1 MTKAKNWALA
11 ILFVVF
17 ASGSIVSVVAPIA
30 VSAQAYKLVPTCA
43 KPILTFPVWY
53 RGLVG
58 DPPACNL
65 KSPDS
70 LNTNP
75 AGQPSNGL
83 SNFIWRIVLNVTEI
97 ALQLVGYIAV
107 GFILYGG
114 FQFLTSQGSAEGSVK
129 ARKTIL
135 NAVIGLVISIASI
148 AIVNLIVKVIQ

>member
-1 MTKAKNWALA
+1 MRAIYISKAKNWTLAALF
-11 ILFVVF
+11 IVF
-17 ASGSIVSVVAPIA
+17 AGGSIMAAVTPLA

-43 KPILTFPVWY
+43 KPLLTFPVWY

-58 DPPACNL
+58 PAPECNL
-65 KSPDS
+65 LSPDKV
-70 LNTNP
+70 
-75 AGQPSNGL
+75 GGI

-97 ALQLVGYIAV
+97 GLQLVGYIAV

-114 FQFLTSQGSAEGSVK
+114 FQFLTSQGSSEGSAK

-148 AIVNLIVKVIQ
+148 AIVNLILGVYKVI